1 MKDKKELIIVSCAL
15 LLVALG
21 TAGVFALLGK
31 LTLNVWLG
39 AFCGAFLGIINFL
52 IMTLSASKATGSAAD
67 GGDVKAGQGAMR
79 LSLILRYVIIFGML
93 ALLAK
98 LKVIDPIAA
107 IVPLACM
114 PPIIILTMYF
124 AGKAG
129 DK

>member
-15 LLVALG
+15 LLMAGCTV
-21 TAGVFALLGK
+21 GVFALIGK
-31 LTLNVWLG
+31 LTLSVWLG

-67 GGDVKAGQGAMR
+67 SGDVKAGQGAMR
-79 LSLILRYVIIFGML
+79 LSLILRYVIIFGAL

-98 LKVIDPIAA
+98 LKVINPIAA
-107 IVPLACM
+107 VVPLACM
-114 PPIIILTMYF
+114 PPVIIMTVYF